1 MSLMLKLLMSTAAV
15 TIAVSANTQ
24 LDNKQLLKYVKKNIV
39 KNPQVEAKGVS
50 IVETKT
56 IDNLPGWTVLLTTM
70 DLMYKGKEIHAPEI
84 MFVKDGLITGHL
96 VDLKTGNDY
105 RDEIKPTVPESMYN
119 GAHLLFGNQD
129 AKHKILVFS
138 DPLCPFCQEVVPEIF
153 EAAQKNPENIAVY
166 YYHLPLLSLHPVSG
180 ILTRIMHVAQE
191 EGKKDI
197 VAKMYGL
204 QIDPRE
210 NNVKKVLEA
219 VKKQLG
225 YEITE
230 AQINEDKVKKAMNAD
245 EENAGRMMVTG
256 TPTVYVDGEWD
267 KTREKYKQFIK

>member
-1 MSLMLKLLMSTAAV
+1 MLKLLMSTAAV

-24 LDNKQLLKYVKKNIV
+24 PDNKQLLKYVKKNIV

-70 DLMYKGKEIHAPEI
+70 DLMYKGKELHAPEI

-105 RDEIKPTVPESMYN
+105 RDDIKPTVPESMYN

-129 AKHKILVFS
+129 AKHKILIFS

-180 ILTRIMHVAQE
+180 TLTRIMHVAQE

-230 AQINEDKVKKAMNAD
+230 AQINDEKVKKAMNAD